1 MKNTETRSERN
12 QNSVLWHCSE
22 GVIQNNKL
30 NVNCPSH
37 PQYIGETEK
46 EAKERLKIPR
56 PL

>member
-37 PQYIGETEK
+37 PQYIRETGK
-46 EAKERLKIPR
+46 KG
-56 PL
+56 